1 MSMRRALPGDWPIR
15 FLPEAV
21 NDMRWLYR
29 EDPVSYRLVLDGL
42 TMLAAERDPLHPR
55 NPLLNVCQ
63 SYPYARGCFRLKVQ
77 CEDWRVVLRI
87 METRNGYTFHVE
99 PDETLRGFATD
110 QYLQV
115 VMVDLRDNRTYS
127 VRLARRWEKATAS

>member
-1 MSMRRALPGDWPIR
+1 MRRTLPGDWPIR

-29 EDPVSYRLVLDGL
+29 ENPESYQLLLDGL
-42 TMLAAERDPLHPR
+42 TMLAAERDPLHPG
-55 NPLLNVCQ
+55 NPLLNVCHVCQ
-63 SYPYARGCFRLKVQ
+63 SYAYARGCFRVKVQ

-87 METRNGYTFHVE
+87 METRNGYTFHIE
-99 PDETLRGFATD
+99 PDEELRQYAAD

-115 VMVDLRDNRTYS
+115 IMIDLR
-127 VRLARRWEKATAS
+127 